1 MMKVAYPLGLFVCLF
16 IYIAYIKWHWVF
28 ATQAFFSIT
37 EAASGAHR
45 SHQTRD
51 APGTTARDHRVFYGI
66 MFDAGSTG
74 TRVHIFQLTW
84 QPGGILPR
92 QKALLQAAFS
102 PLPAELLGSRP
113 LHPLCLKAV
122 VSQGMG

>member
-37 EAASGAHR
+37 EAASGVHR
-45 SHQTRD
+45 GQQTRD
-51 APGTTARDHRVFYGI
+51 APGTAARGHKVFYGI

-84 QPGGILPR
+84 QPGGTSPSR
-92 QKALLQAAFS
+92 EPCCLLLFLLLSWDQC
-102 PLPAELLGSRP
+102 PLPPPRE
-113 LHPLCLKAV
+113 AV

>member
-1 MMKVAYPLGLFVCLF
+1 MKVAYPLGLFVCLF

-37 EAASGAHR
+37 EATSGAHR
-45 SHQTRD
+45 GQQTRD
-51 APGTTARDHRVFYGI
+51 PPGTTAHGHKVFYGI

-84 QPGGILPR
+84 QPGGILSG
-92 QKALLQAAFS
+92 QKSLAVCCFFS
-102 PLPAELLGSRP
+102 SSQQSSWDHLPL
-113 LHPLCLKAV
+113 KTV
-122 VSQGMG
+122 VSQGIG